1 VKVRFASISK
11 EVRAS
16 GEKKEVERDPAW
28 NWLLVGNSNYLN
40 GDVGI
45 TCGDSKIRQTN
56 HRVHRLVCLLVFLL
70 SDSLEYQIA
79 LIESLGCMSRLVYL

>member
-1 VKVRFASISK
+1 MRKFVKVRFASISK

-16 GEKKEVERDPAW
+16 GEKKEVERDLTW

-45 TCGDSKIRQTN
+45 TCGDYKLGKQITVFIIWFAFLCSCFPIR
-56 HRVHRLVCLLVFLL
+56 L
-70 SDSLEYQIA
+70 STKLP
-79 LIESLGCMSRLVYL
+79 